1 MTSQPDDILDLLT
14 AYALNTL
21 EPEEIANVVALL
33 GEQPELRSV
42 LAQLRATAD
51 QLPYALPE
59 VEPSADL
66 RQRVLDRATG
76 RTHPTRQAAPTR
88 PASRVRGWMLA
99 FGSLAALAIV
109 VAVIGWAQLTSV
121 QSNLARTQSD
131 LAQARSELARTQSDL
146 TQVRGELER
155 TQTQQ
160 QQVVNT
166 LLGAETIA
174 SLTDTVGGGS
184 SARLVRGA
192 DGHAVLAAQLPPLQS
207 GRVYQL
213 WLIQGQNAPVSAG
226 TFTVDQQ
233 GHGLLTLAP
242 AQQGLAADTIAVT
255 DEPDPGSRSPTTKP
269 LIAGTLPAA

>member
-33 GEQPELRSV
+33 REQPELRSV
-42 LAQLRATAD
+42 LAQLQATAH

-59 VEPSADL
+59 VEPPADL

-76 RTHPTRQAAPTR
+76 RAQAPRQAASARSP
-88 PASRVRGWMLA
+88 SRARGWLLA
-99 FGSLAALAIV
+99 FGSLAALALVAIV
-109 VAVIGWAQLTSV
+109 IAWTQLTSA
-121 QSNLARTQSD
+121 QTELARVRSD
-131 LAQARSELARTQSDL
+131 LVQARSEL
-146 TQVRGELER
+146 ER
-155 TQTQQ
+155 VQTQQ

-166 LLGAETIA
+166 LLEAQTIA
-174 SLTDTVGGGS
+174 ILNDAVGGSGS
-184 SARLVRGA
+184 GKLVRAA
-192 DGHAVLAAQLPPLQS
+192 DGQAVLAAQLPPLQS

-213 WLIQGQNAPVSAG
+213 WLIQGQSAPVSAG

-242 AQQGLAADTIAVT
+242 TQQDLVADTIAVT
-255 DEPDPGSRSPTTKP
+255 DEPEPGSPGPTTKP
-269 LIAGTLPAA
+269 LIVGKLPAA